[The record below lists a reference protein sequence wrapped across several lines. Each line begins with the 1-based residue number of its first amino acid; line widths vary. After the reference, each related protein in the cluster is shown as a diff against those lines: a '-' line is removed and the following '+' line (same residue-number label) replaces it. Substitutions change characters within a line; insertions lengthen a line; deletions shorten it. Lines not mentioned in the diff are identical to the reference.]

1 MGAWDLEESGGGG
14 GGSGTV
20 TSVSVASA
28 NGFAGTVANPTT
40 TPAITLTTTVTG
52 VLKGNGTTVSAAV
65 AGTDYLTPSGNG
77 SALTGITQ
85 SQVSGSQ
92 AGPLTGDVTTSG
104 AAATLVGTSNVE
116 SIISANSTVA
126 GALQTTGGTMSGAIA
141 MGSHKITGLTN
152 GSGAQDAAA
161 FGQIP
166 TVAWNVVAASTTH
179 SSAAG
184 EITLCTAGAGGFTVT
199 LPAVVANEQVTVK
212 KVDSGAGTITI
223 SPASGTIDGQST
235 VTIVMQ
241 YQSYHLV
248 SDGTNWFVIA

>member
-1 MGAWDLEESGGGG
+1 MPNGATIGPEGNGGSSGGGG
-14 GGSGTV
+14 GGSISTI
-20 TSVSVASA
+20 TSTGSTIAVSSPTGPTTNVE
-28 NGFAGTVANPTT
+28 VANQAGV
-40 TPAITLTTTVTG
+40 TPGRYGSSSSIPSFTVDQQGIIT
-52 VLKGNGTTVSAAV
+52 AASSN
-65 AGTDYLTPSGNG
+65 PS
-77 SALTGITQ
+77 SFQT
-85 SQVSGSQ
+85 
-92 AGPLTGDVTTSG
+92 GPLTGDVTTP
-104 AAATLVGTSNVE
+104 AQPNAATTLVATSNVE

-152 GSGAQDAAA
+152 GSASSDAAA

-184 EITLCTAGAGGFTVT
+184 EITLCTAGVGGFTVT
-199 LPAVVANEQVTVK
+199 LPAVVANEQVIVK
-212 KVDSGAGTITI
+212 KIDSGAGNITI

-235 VTIVMQ
+235 VVINMQ
-241 YQSYHLV
+241 YQSFTLV